1 MEWLKEQGFEVVEY
15 HEVIRD
21 TVEAEVIKFSEK
33 IAENDFPSDGLVLV
47 YDDIAYGLSL
57 IHI

>member
-1 MEWLKEQGFEVVEY
+1 MMAERAGDFEVVEY

-33 IAENDFPSDGLVLV
+33 NCENDFPSDGLVLV
-47 YDDIAYGLSL
+47 YDV
-57 IHI
+57 

>member
-33 IAENDFPSDGLVLV
+33 TCRERFPVRRTCVS
-47 YDDIAYGLSL
+47 I
-57 IHI
+57 